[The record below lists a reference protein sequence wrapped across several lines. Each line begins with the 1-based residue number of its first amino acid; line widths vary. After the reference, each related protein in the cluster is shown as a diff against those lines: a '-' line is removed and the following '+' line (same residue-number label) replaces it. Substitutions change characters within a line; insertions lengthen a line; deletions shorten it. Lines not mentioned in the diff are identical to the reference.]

1 MEVDLVAKLRE
12 YAIEPG
18 RYWLDNYGL
27 QAADELERIQ
37 IVIKHLEKKLIH
49 LESEIARL
57 ERMSN
62 G

>member
-1 MEVDLVAKLRE
+1 MKVDLVAKLRE

-27 QAADELERIQ
+27 QAADELQRLQ
-37 IVIKHLEKKLIH
+37 DKVKH
-49 LESEIARL
+49 LESEVARL
-57 ERMSN
+57 ERLSN

>member
-1 MEVDLVAKLRE
+1 MELDLVAKLRE

-27 QAADELERIQ
+27 QAADRLEEIQ
-37 IVIKHLEKKLIH
+37 VIVKTLQDKLVHLEA
-49 LESEIARL
+49 EIARL
-57 ERMSN
+57 ERLNN

>member
-37 IVIKHLEKKLIH
+37 IVIKHLQKKLIH

-57 ERMSN
+57 ERISN

>member
-27 QAADELERIQ
+27 QAADEIERIQ
-37 IVIKHLEKKLIH
+37 IIIKHLEKKLVH

-57 ERMSN
+57 ERLSN